1 MFVVFS
7 KTSPAMDWSPG
18 ERTAG
23 GWFSTTGA
31 SRTATTVLRALVVGI
46 LAPLL
51 LRARPERLARLL
63 EPRRAVRPQ
72 DDEELAGM
80 LRLTDVT
87 LARGRPFVRT
97 GCLTRG
103 VTRYWM
109 LRRAGA
115 EVALCFGVGSV
126 AGNVEAHCWIAQ
138 GSTPI
143 LEPPDVQQFHEMF
156 RICRPGIVRAAT

>member
-1 MFVVFS
+1 M
-7 KTSPAMDWSPG
+7 
-18 ERTAG
+18 
-23 GWFSTTGA
+23 
-31 SRTATTVLRALVVGI
+31 
-46 LAPLL
+46 
-51 LRARPERLARLL
+51 
-63 EPRRAVRPQ
+63 
-72 DDEELAGM
+72 
-80 LRLTDVT
+80 
-87 LARGRPFVRT
+87 RT
-97 GCLTRG
+97 GCITRG

-156 RICRPGIVRAAT
+156 RICRPGIVRTAT